1 MGVLHHRIAHRLT
14 GKQPFRQPNGSW
26 DYPPLGEGNERG
38 SIGIVVVVNYLET
51 EHSHSIHFDGVD
63 SIVM

>member
-1 MGVLHHRIAHRLT
+1 MEAGII
-14 GKQPFRQPNGSW
+14 
-26 DYPPLGEGNERG
+26 PPLGEGNERG